1 MVRSE
6 RDGMNRFRLALL
18 ATGFL
23 VTCLIAAR
31 VPLAA
36 QEGSDKKSAKSEV
49 SVKDRQSAMNFAT
62 ENHPELARL
71 LEQLE
76 KSRPGEFARAM
87 KELNQQVQ
95 RLENVK
101 EKSAPRYTEQ
111 LEAWKRDSQIRVQIA
126 RWSRS
131 QDAEQERQIRE
142 LLTKRR
148 ETRVAQLQADQK
160 RLSEQLARVN
170 EQLATMSESM
180 ESQVE
185 KEWEQLS
192 KKAAAGKKSNVNKS
206 SDPAVPSD
214 QK

>member
-1 MVRSE
+1 MVRCA
-6 RDGMNRFRLALL
+6 RNVMNRYRLALL

-23 VTCLIAAR
+23 LTCVIPAR
-31 VPLAA
+31 VPVAA
-36 QEGSDKKSAKSEV
+36 QEGSDKKPAKLEV
-49 SVKDRQSAMNFAT
+49 SVVDRQSAMTFAT

-101 EKSAPRYTEQ
+101 DKSASRYAEQ
-111 LEAWKRDSQIRVQIA
+111 LESWKRDSQIRVQIA

-142 LLTKRR
+142 LLKKRR
-148 ETRVAQLQADQK
+148 EARVAQLQADQK
-160 RLSEQLARVN
+160 RVSDQLARIN

-180 ESQVE
+180 ESQVD

-192 KKAAAGKKSNVNKS
+192 KKAAPGRKNNGNKS
-206 SDPAVPSD
+206 SEPPAAAD